1 VELTPVQVRVEASLV
16 EKDLLTPDN
25 YPLSM
30 NALLAACNQ
39 TSNRYPIVEYD
50 EHTVANALENL
61 KGAGLARVV
70 YSKGMRVDKYR
81 HVLHEQLQLD
91 RPGLSILCVLML
103 RGPQTAAEL
112 RTRTERMYPFPDQGA
127 TETELAALAAR
138 EPPLVVLLPRQ
149 PGQKEQRWAHLLS
162 GEPSPEDMAPPPGP
176 VASPRADRI
185 GALEER
191 VAGLEARLEELE
203 RARE

>member
-1 VELTPVQVRVEASLV
+1 MSWPRVASSSWASPPSCATARRSPAVTWAAPDQGVGLTPVQVRVAASLV

-39 TSNRYPIVEYD
+39 TSNRHPVVDYD

-81 HVLHEQLQLD
+81 HVLDEALRVD
-91 RPGLSILCVLML
+91 RPALAVLSVLML
-103 RGPQTAAEL
+103 RGSQTAAEL
-112 RTRTERMYPFPDQGA
+112 RTRT
-127 TETELAALAAR
+127 
-138 EPPLVVLLPRQ
+138 
-149 PGQKEQRWAHLLS
+149 
-162 GEPSPEDMAPPPGP
+162 
-176 VASPRADRI
+176 
-185 GALEER
+185 
-191 VAGLEARLEELE
+191 
-203 RARE
+203 